1 MDFVLFLFSI
11 LPAMH
16 RNVRF
21 LCYPVGNTDSPNVKG
36 ISMLLR
42 DLQSV
47 VLYDE
52 DEKFAGV
59 RRHNSKLPLEING
72 TKIEIVDHNPS
83 PLTST
88 EPTLRF
94 IPPPTLRQATISF
107 LGLGISTDM
116 RLIKRYLG
124 LYDFATKEAADKALK
139 ELSGLVARFS
149 KES

>member
-1 MDFVLFLFSI
+1 
-11 LPAMH
+11 
-16 RNVRF
+16 
-21 LCYPVGNTDSPNVKG
+21 
-36 ISMLLR
+36 MLLR

-52 DEKFAGV
+52 DEKFV
-59 RRHNSKLPLEING
+59 RVHRPNSKLPIEING

-83 PLTST
+83 TLTST

-94 IPPPTLRQATISF
+94 IPPPTLRQAMISF
-107 LGLGISTDM
+107 MELGISTGIC
-116 RLIKRYLG
+116 RLWRNYRHAVNQKDLG
-124 LYDFATKEAADKALK
+124 LYDFATKEVADKALK